1 MCDYEEIMRK
11 AQSGTLVVQDVL
23 PCYRPR
29 CDGDKYTPLQCSLNA
44 PKWCWCSNEEGLAIE
59 GTLKKYLKQE
69 ECSKCIQ
76 YKL

>member
-1 MCDYEEIMRK
+1 MCKEITRK
-11 AQSGTLVVQDVL
+11 FESGTLVVQDVL

-29 CDGDKYTPLQCSLNA
+29 CKGDKYRLLQCSLNA
-44 PKWCWCSNEEGLAIE
+44 PGWCWCSNEEGLAIE
-59 GTLKKYLKQE
+59 GTFKESLKQE